1 MVEAGRGI
9 PRYLVTGGA
18 GFIGS
23 HLVRRLLNQG
33 VEVRVLDDFSTGRHA
48 NLEEVAS
55 RIELVEGSLS
65 DPSAVR
71 RAVAAVEV
79 VFHQAAIPSV
89 PRSILAPEETHA
101 ANATGTLVLLQASL
115 EARVRRLVYASSSS
129 VYGANET
136 LPKRES
142 MIPEP
147 LSPYAVS
154 KLAGE
159 QYCLVYHRLHGLE
172 TVALRYF
179 NVFGPRQD
187 PISPY
192 SGVVSCFLSALAS
205 GRAPVIHG
213 DGEQS
218 RDFTY
223 VDNVVDANW
232 AAAHRSGVAGRVYN
246 IGCSTRTSINQLWEV
261 VAREAGSSLTPVHE
275 PTRPGDVR
283 HSLADI
289 SRARAELDFQPRVSL
304 AEGLRRT
311 LEYYELLAPRTEGP
325 ARTK

>member
-1 MVEAGRGI
+1 V
-9 PRYLVTGGA
+9 PLYLVTGGA

-23 HLVRRLLNQG
+23 HLVRRLLHEG
-33 VEVRVLDDFSTGRHA
+33 VAVRVLDDFSTGRRA
-48 NLEEVAS
+48 NLEEVLS
-55 RIELVEGSLS
+55 RVELIEGSVG
-65 DPSAVR
+65 DPGVAA
-71 RAVAAVEV
+71 RAVAGVSI

-89 PRSILAPEETHA
+89 PRSILSPEETHA
-101 ANATGTLVLLQASL
+101 ANATGTLVLLQAAL
-115 EARVRRLVYASSSS
+115 KAGVRRLVYASSSS

-136 LPKRES
+136 LPKNEA

-159 QYCLVYHRLHGLE
+159 HYCLVYHRLHALE

-187 PISPY
+187 PNSPY
-192 SGVVSCFLSALAS
+192 SGVVSLFLEAL
-205 GRAPVIHG
+205 RNRRPPLIHG

-223 VDNVVDANW
+223 VDNVIDANR
-232 AAAHRSGVAGRVYN
+232 AAAQARGAAGRVYN
-246 IGCSTRTSINQLWEV
+246 IGCSSRTSINQLWQ
-261 VAREAGSSLTPVHE
+261 ALAGEAGSSLPPEHG
-275 PTRPGDVR
+275 PARAGDVR
-283 HSLADI
+283 HSVADI
-289 SRARAELDFQPRVSL
+289 SRAREELGFEPGISL

-311 LEYYELLAPRTEGP
+311 LAYYELLR
-325 ARTK
+325 

>member
-71 RAVAAVEV
+71 RAVAGVEV

-187 PISPY
+187 PSSPY

-205 GRAPVIHG
+205 ARAPVIHG